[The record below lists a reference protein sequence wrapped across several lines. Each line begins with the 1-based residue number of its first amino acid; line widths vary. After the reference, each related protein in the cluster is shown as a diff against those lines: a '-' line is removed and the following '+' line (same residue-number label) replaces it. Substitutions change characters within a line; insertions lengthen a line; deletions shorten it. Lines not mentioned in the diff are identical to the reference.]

1 VAVRGSA
8 AIAGFDRRLEA
19 LQAGWPQLGEECL
32 DRLQAFGT
40 YQVEASLAV
49 RADVDEAGVTKDLQ
63 VLGHRLLRD
72 TEVLGDLAHGTR
84 LIPHQ
89 QQHRPAARFAQG
101 SQRCFG
107 GHRASVDTSHCC
119 YKIWLVQVWA

>member
-1 VAVRGSA
+1 M
-8 AIAGFDRRLEA
+8 AGFDRRLEV
-19 LQAGWPQLGEECL
+19 LHAGWPQLGEECL

-49 RADVDEAGVTKDLQ
+49 RADVNEAGVTKDLQ

-72 TEVLGDLAHGTR
+72 AEVLGDLAHGPR

-89 QQHRPAARFAQG
+89 QQRCPAARFGQG
-101 SQRCFG
+101 R
-107 GHRASVDTSHCC
+107 
-119 YKIWLVQVWA
+119 